1 MDRLEY
7 YRACI
12 CQFLQKYYTIL
23 QEQSLETQLILD
35 RERDHYLIL
44 KAGWDGEQRIYY
56 PVFHF
61 DIKDNRIWIQENKT
75 DIEIDLQLSEM
86 GISKA
91 EIVIGFHHPA
101 LREYS
106 DFAIA

>member
-1 MDRLEY
+1 MDRLND
-7 YRACI
+7 YRTCI
-12 CQFLQKYYTIL
+12 CQFLQKYHEIL

-44 KAGWDGEQRIYY
+44 KTGWDGEQRIYY

-61 DIKDNRIWIQENKT
+61 DIKDDKIWIQENKT
-75 DIEIDLQLSEM
+75 DVEIDRQFSEM
-86 GISKA
+86 GIAKA